1 MTAFYR
7 AFILINMNLI
17 DFKKHIE
24 SFDNGTEFKYGIS
37 KPFSWR
43 GSYDEVAFSITE
55 EPMTKEAILR
65 NIEKAYTEL
74 FCGYKGGEYRYSD
87 YTTVNFEEGSRNYS
101 GGGYCSEMIA
111 KLNHIMPFKSQEE
124 RLVKLAFS

>member
-1 MTAFYR
+1 
-7 AFILINMNLI
+7 MNLI
-17 DFKKHIE
+17 DLKTHIE

-43 GSYDEVAFSITE
+43 GSYGEVAFSIIE
-55 EPMTKEAILR
+55 APMTREGILA
-65 NIEKAYTEL
+65 NIELAYTET
-74 FCGYKGGEYRYSD
+74 FYGYKGGEYQYND
-87 YTTVNFEEGSRNYS
+87 WTTVNFEEEGSRNYS

-111 KLNHIMPFKSQEE
+111 KLECSFPFKSQEE

>member
-1 MTAFYR
+1 
-7 AFILINMNLI
+7 MNLI

-43 GSYDEVAFSITE
+43 GSYDEVAFSIIE
-55 EPMTKEAILR
+55 EPMTKEAIFE
-65 NIEKAYTEL
+65 NIEKAYTEQ
-74 FCGYKGGEYRYSD
+74 FHGYKGGEYRYSD
-87 YTTVNFEEGSRNYS
+87 YTTINFEEEGSLNYS
-101 GGGYCSEMIA
+101 NGGYCSEMIA
-111 KLNHIMPFKSQEE
+111 KLECSMPFKSQAE